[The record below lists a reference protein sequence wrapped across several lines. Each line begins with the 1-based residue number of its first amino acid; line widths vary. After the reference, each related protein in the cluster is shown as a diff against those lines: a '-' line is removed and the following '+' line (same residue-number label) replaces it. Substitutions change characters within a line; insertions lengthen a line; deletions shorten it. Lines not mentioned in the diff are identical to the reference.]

1 MFSAIIYRLGVNPC
15 VDVPEAVSE
24 KLKRQGIVP
33 VAGTLNGHAF
43 RANLVPRKGG
53 GHRLFI
59 NAEMRKQAG
68 VGDGETVKIELTPD
82 AGPRAV
88 QLPAELEEALR
99 ENDLLDTF
107 RHLTPS
113 DQRIALAHLTEA
125 KKEETMLR
133 RLDLLVRRLAARR
146 KA

>member
-1 MFSAIIYRLGVNPC
+1 MFSAKIYRLGVNPC
-15 VDVPEAVSE
+15 VDVPIAVSK
-24 KLKRQGIVP
+24 KLNQAGIVP
-33 VAGTLNGHAF
+33 VAGTINGQAF

-59 NAEMRKQAG
+59 NSEMRKAAG
-68 VGDGETVKIELTPD
+68 AGDGDTVKIELTLD
-82 AGPRAV
+82 ARPREIP
-88 QLPAELEEALR
+88 LPAELEEALR

-113 DQRIALAHLTEA
+113 DQRIALAYLSEA

-133 RLDLLVRRLAARR
+133 RLDLLVRRLAERR